1 MTQTTP
7 SSGRVLS
14 IDIMRGITLCLML
27 FVNDLFEPGVPSWM
41 VHTKAETDGM
51 GLADWVFPGFL
62 FMAGL
67 SIPYAMAARKKKGDT
82 PFKLLLHVLFRS
94 ASLLIIGILMLNGS
108 RVNEALTGMPE
119 LLWRVLMYISIFLVW
134 NAYTRKKVLQPLFVT
149 LQFIGLAGLIY
160 LVTIFKAGSAD
171 DVKWLET
178 GWWGILGL
186 IGWGYLTA
194 ALVYLLIGERLDLAV
209 ISWAVFVVLNILS
222 QSGMLHIA
230 GATNR
235 IFGVVL
241 NGNVP
246 SIVLAGLA
254 IGILIKKQQAKKNQ
268 LLKWFIIMGALSLI
282 GGFILRNWF
291 IISKIY
297 GTPSW
302 AMLCNGISI
311 LLFALVYYCTD
322 VLNKVNW
329 AWLFT
334 IAGRNSLTTYLAPDL
349 IYFACWGWSIP
360 LFFYK
365 QSGNMILAIGG
376 SIAWTV
382 LMVLLAHALSR
393 IYIKLKL

>member
-1 MTQTTP
+1 
-7 SSGRVLS
+7 
-14 IDIMRGITLCLML
+14 ML

-82 PFKLLLHVLFRS
+82 LFKLLLHVLFRS
-94 ASLLIIGILMLNGS
+94 ASLLIIGILTLNGS

-119 LLWRVLMYISIFLVW
+119 LLWKVLMYVSVFLVW
-134 NAYTRKKVLQPLFVT
+134 NAYPRKKELKQLFVA

-160 LVTIFKAGSAD
+160 LVTIFKAGSAE

-194 ALVYLLIGERLDLAV
+194 ALVYLLTGDRLGLAV
-209 ISWAVFVVLNILS
+209 ISWAVFVVLNMLS
-222 QSGMLHIA
+222 QSGIVHIGGSA
-230 GATNR
+230 NR
-235 IFGVVL
+235 ILGVAI

-246 SIVLAGLA
+246 SIVLAGLT
-254 IGILIKKQQAKKNQ
+254 IGIIVKKLQEQKNQ
-268 LLKWFIIMGALSLI
+268 LLKWLIVMGALSLI

-291 IISKIY
+291 IISKIQ

-322 VLNKVNW
+322 ILNRTRW
-329 AWLFT
+329 AALFNM
-334 IAGRNSLTTYLAPDL
+334 AGRNSLTTYLAPDL
-349 IYFACWGWSIP
+349 IYFACWGWGIP

-365 QSGNMILAIGG
+365 QSENMTLAIGG
-376 SIAWTV
+376 SIGWTI

>member
-1 MTQTTP
+1 MIQTTP
-7 SSGRVLS
+7 SSGRVFS

-27 FVNDLFEPGVPSWM
+27 LVNDLFEPGVPSWM

-94 ASLLIIGILMLNGS
+94 ASLMIIGILMLNGS

-119 LLWRVLMYISIFLVW
+119 LLWKVLMYISVFLVW
-134 NAYTRKKVLQPLFVT
+134 NAYPRKKELKWLFIT
-149 LQFIGLAGLIY
+149 LQLTGLAGLIY
-160 LVTIFKAGSAD
+160 LVAIFKAGSPG

-194 ALVYLLIGERLDLAV
+194 ALVYLIIGDRLVLAAL
-209 ISWAVFVVLNILS
+209 SWGIFVMLNILD
-222 QSGMLHIA
+222 QSGMLHIGDFA
-230 GATNR
+230 SR

-246 SIVLAGLA
+246 SIVLAGLS
-254 IGILIKKQQAKKNQ
+254 IGILIKQQLEKKRP
-268 LLKWFIIMGALSLI
+268 LLKWLILIGILSVI
-282 GGFILRNWF
+282 GGFVLRNWF

-322 VLNKVNW
+322 ILNKTKW
-329 AWLFT
+329 AVLFNM
-334 IAGRNSLTTYLAPDL
+334 AGRNSLTTYLAPDL
-349 IYFACWGWSIP
+349 IYFACWGWGIP

-365 QSGNMILAIGG
+365 QSNNMILAIGG
-376 SIAWTV
+376 SVGWTI
-382 LMVLLAHALSR
+382 LMVLFAHALSK
-393 IYIKLKL
+393 IHIKLKL

>member
-1 MTQTTP
+1 MTHTT
-7 SSGRVLS
+7 SSPGRVFS

-67 SIPYAMAARKKKGDT
+67 SIPFAMAARKKKGDT
-82 PFKLLLHVLFRS
+82 TPRLLLHVVFRS
-94 ASLLIIGILMLNGS
+94 LSLLIIGILMLNGS
-108 RVNEALTGMPE
+108 RLNEVLTGMPE
-119 LLWRVLMYISIFLVW
+119 LLWKVLMYSCVFLVW
-134 NAYTRKKVLQPLFVT
+134 NAYPRKAGLKPLFIA
-149 LQFIGLAGLIY
+149 LQLTGLAGLIY
-160 LVTIFKAGSAD
+160 LVTIFKAGSPD
-171 DVKWLET
+171 NIKWLET

-194 ALVYLLIGERLDLAV
+194 ALVYLLIGDRLVVAAL
-209 ISWAVFVVLNILS
+209 SWGVFVVLNILD
-222 QSGMLHIA
+222 QSGLLHI
-230 GATNR
+230 GGFVSR

-246 SIVLAGLA
+246 SIVLAGLTM
-254 IGILIKKQQAKKNQ
+254 GILIRQEQERKNQ
-268 LLKWFIIMGALSLI
+268 LLKWLILTGVLAVI
-282 GGFILRNWF
+282 GGFILRHWF

-302 AMLCNGISI
+302 ALLCNGISI
-311 LLFALVYYCTD
+311 LLFSLVYYCTD
-322 VLNKVNW
+322 VLKMRKW
-329 AWLFT
+329 ATLFN

-349 IYFACWGWSIP
+349 IYFACWGWGIP

-365 QSGNMILAIGG
+365 QSHSTILAVGG
-376 SIAWTV
+376 SIVWTI
-382 LMVLLAHALSR
+382 LMVGFAYILSK

>member
-108 RVNEALTGMPE
+108 RVNEGLTGMPE
-119 LLWRVLMYISIFLVW
+119 LLWKVLMYISVFLVW
-134 NAYTRKKVLQPLFVT
+134 NAYPRKKGLQPLFVA

-160 LVTIFKAGSAD
+160 LVTIFKAGSAE

-194 ALVYLLIGERLDLAV
+194 ALVYLLIGERLGLAV
-209 ISWAVFVVLNILS
+209 ISWAVFVVLNMLS
-222 QSGMLHIA
+222 QSGIVHIGGSA
-230 GATNR
+230 NR

-241 NGNVP
+241 NGNAP

-254 IGILIKKQQAKKNQ
+254 IGILIKKQQAKKNL
-268 LLKWFIIMGALSLI
+268 LLKGLIIMGTLSLI

-365 QSGNMILAIGG
+365 QSGNMTLAIGG

>member
-1 MTQTTP
+1 MTQTTL
-7 SSGRVLS
+7 SSGRVFS

-82 PFKLLLHVLFRS
+82 RFKLLLHVLFRS
-94 ASLLIIGILMLNGS
+94 ASLLSIGILMLNGS
-108 RVNEALTGMPE
+108 RVNEALTGMPG
-119 LLWRVLMYISIFLVW
+119 LLWKVLMYISVFLVW
-134 NAYTRKKVLQPLFVT
+134 NTYPRKKELKPLFVA

-160 LVTIFKAGSAD
+160 LVTIFKAGSAE

-194 ALVYLLIGERLDLAV
+194 ALVYLLIGDRLGLAV

-222 QSGMLHIA
+222 QSGIVHIGGSA
-230 GATNR
+230 NR

-246 SIVLAGLA
+246 SIVLAGLT
-254 IGILIKKQQAKKNQ
+254 IGILVKKLQEQKNQ
-268 LLKWFIIMGALSLI
+268 LLKWLIVMGALSLV

-291 IISKIY
+291 IISKIQ

-322 VLNKVNW
+322 ILNKTKW
-329 AWLFT
+329 AALFN

-349 IYFACWGWSIP
+349 IYFACWGWGIP

-365 QSGNMILAIGG
+365 QSENMTLAIGG
-376 SIAWTV
+376 SICWTV
-382 LMVLLAHALSR
+382 LMVLLAHVLSK

>member
-1 MTQTTP
+1 
-7 SSGRVLS
+7 
-14 IDIMRGITLCLML
+14 ML

-41 VHTKAETDGM
+41 VHTKAGTDGM

-67 SIPYAMAARKKKGDT
+67 SIPYAMAARQKKGDT
-82 PFKLLLHVLFRS
+82 RFRLLLHVLFRA

-108 RVNEALTGMPE
+108 RINEELTGMPE
-119 LLWRVLMYISIFLVW
+119 LLWKVLMYSCVFLVW
-134 NAYTRKKVLQPLFVT
+134 NAYPRKKALKPLFLV

-160 LVTIFKAGSAD
+160 LVTIFKAGSAGD
-171 DVKWLET
+171 IKWLET

-186 IGWGYLTA
+186 IGWGYLAA
-194 ALVYLLIGERLDLAV
+194 ALIYLLIGERLVLAAV
-209 ISWAVFVVLNILS
+209 SWGLFVFLNILA
-222 QSGMLHIA
+222 QSGFLHIGGVA
-230 GATNR
+230 GDF
-235 IFGVVL
+235 FGVVL

-246 SIVLAGLA
+246 SIVTAGLT
-254 IGILIKKQQAKKNQ
+254 IGILIKQQQADKKK
-268 LLKWFIIMGALSLI
+268 LLKWLLLAGMLAVT

-311 LLFALVYYCTD
+311 ILFALVYYYTD
-322 VLNKVNW
+322 VLNKIKW
-329 AWLFT
+329 AALFN

-349 IYFACWGWSIP
+349 IYFACWGWGIP

-365 QSGNMILAIGG
+365 QNENVLLAISG
-376 SIAWTV
+376 SVAWTI
-382 LMVLLAHALSR
+382 LMVLFAHGLSK

>member
-1 MTQTTP
+1 MTHTTP
-7 SSGRVLS
+7 SSGRVFS

-27 FVNDLFEPGVPSWM
+27 FVNDLFEPGVPAWM

-67 SIPYAMAARKKKGDT
+67 SIPYAMAARKKKGDSS
-82 PFKLLLHVLFRS
+82 FKLLLHVLFRS

-108 RVNEALTGMPE
+108 RVNEALAGMPE
-119 LLWRVLMYISIFLVW
+119 LLWKVLMYMGVFLVW
-134 NAYTRKKVLQPLFVT
+134 NAYPRKKGLRPLFVVLQLLGLT
-149 LQFIGLAGLIY
+149 LLIY
-160 LVTIFKAGSAD
+160 LVFIFKAGSPE
-171 DVKWLET
+171 DVRWLET

-194 ALVYLLIGERLDLAV
+194 ALVYLLIADRLSFAV
-209 ISWAVFVVLNILS
+209 LSWMLFVILNMLS
-222 QSGMLHIA
+222 QAGIFHIGGLA
-230 GATNR
+230 GR
-235 IFGVVL
+235 ILGVVL

-246 SIVLAGLA
+246 SNVLAGLT
-254 IGILIKKQQAKKNQ
+254 IGILIKQQKEQKNQ
-268 LLKWFIIMGALSLI
+268 LLKWLILTGTLSLI
-282 GGFILRNWF
+282 GGFVLRNWF

-311 LLFALVYYCTD
+311 LLFTLVYYCTD
-322 VLNKVNW
+322 ILNKVKW
-329 AWLFT
+329 AWLFN

-365 QSGNMILAIGG
+365 QNQSMILAVGG
-376 SIAWTV
+376 SVAWTIV
-382 LMVLLAHALSR
+382 MVLLAHALSR